1 MREVPTSPH
10 VRSVSIIRQHPGATG
25 DALLSAKALMEK
37 SPIGIVRLPDKFGS
51 PADSSRF
58 AFIDAL
64 RQSVRARVLAEQR
77 RGLPLAE
84 IVILVR
90 EMVRLTEEATSHSRP
105 TGSLAFR
112 SISRQ
117 AVAWCLEAYR
127 PPAAS
132 GQIARNRFPLQS
144 PT

>member
-1 MREVPTSPH
+1 M
-10 VRSVSIIRQHPGATG
+10 
-25 DALLSAKALMEK
+25 KK
-37 SPIGIVRLPDKFGS
+37 SSIGIVRLPDKFGS
-51 PADSSRF
+51 PDDPSLF
-58 AFIDAL
+58 AFTNTL
-64 RQSVRARVLAEQR
+64 RQSVRARVVAEQR

-90 EMVRLTEEATSHSRP
+90 EMVRLTEEATSHSRR

-127 PPAAS
+127 PPAAR
-132 GQIARNRFPLQS
+132 GEIARDRFSLQS

>member
-1 MREVPTSPH
+1 MCGKFPPARIFDLPECEA
-10 VRSVSIIRQHPGATG
+10 VSGATG
-25 DALLSAKALMEK
+25 DALPSAKALMEK
-37 SPIGIVRLPDKFGS
+37 SPRGIARLPDKFGGPDDAS
-51 PADSSRF
+51 LF
-58 AFIDAL
+58 AFINAL
-64 RQSVRARVLAEQR
+64 RLSVRAKVVAEQR

-127 PPAAS
+127 PPAAR
-132 GQIARNRFPLQS
+132 GQIARDRFPLQS